1 MATDT
6 CWSQIERKMR
16 WAGGERPIGN
26 DTHSSASFQNTLK
39 FVVSRNVF
47 ISFHTLNVR
56 LVAVLSSA
64 PMVCVP
70 GIPGAPT
77 TRPSTRSAIKFY
89 TARVKKIICRTLLLN
104 LPTRSGASGM
114 LYARPRESLVG
125 YRQPLSLSPIKLKP
139 NIHDRRGE
147 EHLSGRA
154 DLQ

>member
-1 MATDT
+1 M
-6 CWSQIERKMR
+6 E
-16 WAGGERPIGN
+16 ERPIGN
-26 DTHSSASFQNTLK
+26 DTHSSASFPNKLK

-56 LVAVLSSA
+56 LVAVLIAKGSA

-114 LYARPRESLVG
+114 LRVLSDIDSLSS
-125 YRQPLSLSPIKLKP
+125 LSFSPIKLKP

-154 DLQ
+154 VLQ

>member
-26 DTHSSASFQNTLK
+26 DTHSSASFPNTLR

-89 TARVKKIICRTLLLN
+89 TARVKKIICRTLLLLN

-114 LYARPRESLVG
+114 LRVLSDIDSL
-125 YRQPLSLSPIKLKP
+125 SFSPIKLKP